1 MTAGRKNNNLI
12 EKRQEIADE
21 IDKTTD
27 KIKKVLP
34 WKRSS
39 AQSYGGVID
48 ASELDKSKE
57 VLERIFDFPKKIL
70 EEIQECFEH
79 MKELQNKAT
88 DEIKK
93 NSEHFVNIFEKLL
106 DKIKKTE

>member
-27 KIKKVLP
+27 KINKLP

-79 MKELQNKAT
+79 IKELQNKAT
-88 DEIKK
+88 EIKTK
-93 NSEHFVNIFEKLL
+93 
-106 DKIKKTE
+106 